1 MCGGHFSA
9 QNWEGREKA
18 LNGSI
23 IIQRNQNWKV
33 ISKGGKNWLF
43 LNINLE
49 VICKKRLGRSDL

>member
-33 ISKGGKNWLF
+33 ISKGEKNWLF